1 MRQRRQ
7 LLSRPSKTGT
17 VCPLLILKLLFAASS
32 HFYYIQIIQL
42 EFSIH
47 VIIII
52 IRNCKD
58 KKEVSFGSA
67 LFYRKEI
74 GQQGKTIRPNNKFE
88 KRQLESVS
96 EPWRMHSLNR

>member
-1 MRQRRQ
+1 
-7 LLSRPSKTGT
+7 
-17 VCPLLILKLLFAASS
+17 LFVASS
-32 HFYYIQIIQL
+32 HFYYIHIIQL

-47 VIIII
+47 TINI

-74 GQQGKTIRPNNKFE
+74 GQQGKTIRQNNKFE

-96 EPWRMHSLNR
+96 EPWRMPSLNR

>member
-1 MRQRRQ
+1 
-7 LLSRPSKTGT
+7 
-17 VCPLLILKLLFAASS
+17 LFAASY

-42 EFSIH
+42 ELSIH
-47 VIIII
+47 IIIV

-74 GQQGKTIRPNNKFE
+74 GQQGKTIRQNNKFE